1 MTFEQ
6 FRKDYHKQIFD
17 HLISLDENGVPNN
30 ADKHSKISVE
40 VAKGIVERISLKTQ
54 SPKYAGQ
61 TTGSKFEHLSL
72 QYLRSTFHNLL
83 HIRPGHFEFYIG
95 TSIENFEQYEH
106 LATIAESL
114 STNRE
119 LRATLGDY
127 IISPDIVIG
136 KSPIE
141 DKNVN
146 KKRKLIK
153 HGAKDSSLTP
163 LRLLNNQKMILHA
176 SVSCKWTIRS
186 DRSQN
191 TRTEALNL
199 IRNRKGNT
207 PHIVVVT
214 GEPHPQRIASLALG
228 TGDIDCVYHFAL
240 KELRET
246 VNTLDN
252 EMVTDVLGT
261 LIDGKRLRDISDLPF
276 DLCI

>member
-61 TTGSKFEHLSL
+61 TTGSNFEHLSL

-141 DKNVN
+141 DK
-146 KKRKLIK
+146 
-153 HGAKDSSLTP
+153 
-163 LRLLNNQKMILHA
+163 M
-176 SVSCKWTIRS
+176 
-186 DRSQN
+186 
-191 TRTEALNL
+191 
-199 IRNRKGNT
+199 
-207 PHIVVVT
+207 
-214 GEPHPQRIASLALG
+214 
-228 TGDIDCVYHFAL
+228 
-240 KELRET
+240 
-246 VNTLDN
+246 
-252 EMVTDVLGT
+252 
-261 LIDGKRLRDISDLPF
+261 
-276 DLCI
+276 